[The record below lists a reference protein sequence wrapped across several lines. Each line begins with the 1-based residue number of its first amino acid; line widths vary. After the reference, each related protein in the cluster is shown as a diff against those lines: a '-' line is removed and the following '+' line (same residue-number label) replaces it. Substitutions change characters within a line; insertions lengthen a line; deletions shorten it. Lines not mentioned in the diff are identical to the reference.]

1 MLRKRVAS
9 LQNCRNPGLE
19 SAVAVATNGQLMQ
32 RTMRS
37 GRRGRCATGAPLLLS
52 AASVAALSLSLCI
65 ASAIAQSAKDTPQ
78 QRNEAARQLETS
90 KDVLRQ
96 SEQRIEALKGDV
108 KQLEADQA
116 LTNRELV
123 EIARLAQM
131 SESRMSA
138 MEARLGELDA
148 QEKLIRGSLT
158 ARHEHIAKLFAAMQR
173 MGRNPP
179 PVIITQ
185 REDALKM
192 VRSAMLLARAFPELK
207 TQADDLSRRLTDLVR
222 VTDDIRSEGERL
234 KAETHRLTEART
246 RLASLMESKRRSLSE
261 RQRELQEVRRTAAEI
276 ARNVGDL
283 SELISRLDK
292 AVSEQTGLGA
302 YDRELRQLEE
312 QEARAAAAGAQP
324 TSPQPSSAPQ
334 QQAAAAPPL
343 RPSTPETVPSV
354 GLRPELPP
362 GKETQTAMIDP
373 RPRPPSVLEPQGA
386 FSTNPGRMKPAIPF
400 AQAKGQ
406 LPLPAQG
413 RRVLAFGEK
422 NQFGRT
428 SQGIVLETRPGATVV
443 SPCDGWVVYAGEFRS
458 YGQVLIINAGGGYH
472 VLLAN
477 LARNDVEVGRFVLAG
492 EPVGAMSTN
501 VAAKSKDAAPLLF
514 VEFRNKDGRSVDP
527 APWWAGGSQKVQG

>member
-1 MLRKRVAS
+1 MA
-9 LQNCRNPGLE
+9 
-19 SAVAVATNGQLMQ
+19 ATL
-32 RTMRS
+32 
-37 GRRGRCATGAPLLLS
+37 AAIALAFAAPP
-52 AASVAALSLSLCI
+52 AF
-65 ASAIAQSAKDTPQ
+65 AQSAKDAPQ
-78 QRNEAARQLETS
+78 HRNDAARQLESS

-108 KQLEADQA
+108 KQLETDQS

-123 EIARLAQM
+123 EIARLAQL

-207 TQADDLSRRLTDLVR
+207 SQADDLSRRLTDLVR

-283 SELISRLDK
+283 SELIARLDK

-312 QEARAAAAGAQP
+312 QEARSVAGAQP
-324 TSPQPSSAPQ
+324 PPSTAPQ
-334 QQAAAAPPL
+334 QQVAGAPPAAVPSGPPATTPM
-343 RPSTPETVPSV
+343 RPSTPDTVPSV

-386 FSTNPGRMKPAIPF
+386 FATNPGRMKPAIPF
-400 AQAKGQ
+400 HLAKGQ

-428 SQGIVLETRPGATVV
+428 SQGIVIETRPGGTVV

-477 LARNDVEVGRFVLAG
+477 LARNDVDVGRFVLAG

-501 VAAKSKDAAPLLF
+501 VAVKSKDAAPLLF
-514 VEFRNKDGRSVDP
+514 VEFRNKDGRSIDP

>member
-1 MLRKRVAS
+1 
-9 LQNCRNPGLE
+9 
-19 SAVAVATNGQLMQ
+19 MQ

-37 GRRGRCATGAPLLLS
+37 KGGCGRAIGTATSRLTAPVTAMALVLATAPGFAQSTQDAPL
-52 AASVAALSLSLCI
+52 
-65 ASAIAQSAKDTPQ
+65 
-78 QRNEAARQLETS
+78 QRNDAARQLESS
-90 KDVLRQ
+90 KDVLRR
-96 SEQRIEALKGDV
+96 SEKRIEALKGDV
-108 KQLEADQA
+108 KQLETEQA
-116 LTNRELV
+116 LTNRELI
-123 EIARLAQM
+123 EIARLAQL
-131 SESRMSA
+131 SESRMSV
-138 MEARLGELDA
+138 MESRLAELDA
-148 QEKLIRGSLT
+148 QEKLIRGSLA

-192 VRSAMLLARAFPELK
+192 VRSAMLLARTFPELK
-207 TQADDLSRRLTDLVR
+207 TQADDLSRRLADLVR
-222 VTDDIRSEGERL
+222 VTDDIRSEGDRL

-246 RLASLMESKRRSLSE
+246 RLASLMESKRRSLSD

-283 SELISRLDK
+283 SELIARLDK

-312 QEARAAAAGAQP
+312 QEARAPAGGVPPAP
-324 TSPQPSSAPQ
+324 SAPQ
-334 QQAAAAPPL
+334 QQTAAAPPARPSTPPL
-343 RPSTPETVPSV
+343 RPSTPDTIPSV
-354 GLRPELPP
+354 DLRPELPP

-373 RPRPPSVLEPQGA
+373 RPGPPSVLEPQGA
-386 FSTNPGRMKPAIPF
+386 FATNPGRMKPAIPF
-400 AQAKGQ
+400 HLAKGQ
-406 LPLPAQG
+406 LPVPARG
-413 RRVLAFGEK
+413 RRVLGFGEK

-428 SQGIVLETRPGATVV
+428 SQGIVIETRPGATVT
-443 SPCDGWVVYAGEFRS
+443 SPCDGWIVYAGEFRS

-477 LARNDVEVGRFVLAG
+477 LARNDVDVGRFVLAG

-501 VAAKSKDAAPLLF
+501 VSTKGKDAAPLLF
-514 VEFRNKDGRSVDP
+514 VEFRSKDGRSIDP